1 MDRGA
6 WQATVHRVTKSWT
19 QLNTH
24 AHTNTLVSLNP
35 AHTFVNSSFLSLITA
50 FVSATHFLLK
60 LRLMYGHKLNQLE
73 KSFLNKTGEKEIR
86 S

>member
-24 AHTNTLVSLNP
+24 AHTYTLVSLNP

-60 LRLMYGHKLNQLE
+60 LRLMYGAQI
-73 KSFLNKTGEKEIR
+73 KSIR
-86 S
+86 KIISE